1 MQDEKLQEK
10 DMSLNMSVEDL
21 FLKSQET
28 YETAQTRAA
37 EENKGFSKTEFFR
50 MDKLGVY
57 RLRFMPIAPNPDG
70 TTHRSGYE
78 YPIHQM
84 LLEIEKPSA
93 GGKQQYTYVT
103 VPRTTDAGFS
113 IDLIETYRKAAV
125 TQAKENGNER
135 LAEKIGGGS
144 FGGGLKFPYGHA
156 AYVLDLDER
165 TKGLQLLTLSHSQFK
180 DLDERKFKLW
190 QKKRLKNA
198 SYPCPISS
206 IADAYPVEIEKKRN
220 GAKTEYL
227 IGIDNESDTDC
238 LTKEE
243 LTTLMNATR
252 IPEVICRYSRFQFG
266 ATLEFLKQCD
276 AKYGLKVTETQQM
289 KDATEQLRSE
299 LPKEDTSEF
308 SFDKRTK
315 DAKDNVENSV
325 LTVDFLFDRYEEL
338 QEQGLGD
345 KTEEGQ
351 EFRGLIRSFI
361 EQEKLSVRVSRS
373 TTNRDLLDM
382 IEEELQGDSSSRQ
395 ATIPS
400 PVKDEQQE
408 DKQASAETSAEPAST
423 AGRERRRR

>member
-1 MQDEKLQEK
+1 M
-10 DMSLNMSVEDL
+10 
-21 FLKSQET
+21 
-28 YETAQTRAA
+28 A
-37 EENKGFSKTEFFR
+37 
-50 MDKLGVY
+50 
-57 RLRFMPIAPNPDG
+57 
-70 TTHRSGYE
+70 
-78 YPIHQM
+78 
-84 LLEIEKPSA
+84 
-93 GGKQQYTYVT
+93 
-103 VPRTTDAGFS
+103 
-113 IDLIETYRKAAV
+113 
-125 TQAKENGNER
+125 QAKENGDEK

-156 AYVLDLDER
+156 AYILDLDER
-165 TKGLQLLTLSHSQFK
+165 AKGLQLLTLSHSQFK

-190 QKKRLKNA
+190 QKKRMKNP

-299 LPKEDTSEF
+299 LPKDDTSEF

-315 DAKDNVENSV
+315 DAKDNAENSV
-325 LTVDFLFDRYEEL
+325 LTVDFLFDRHEEL

-400 PVKDEQQE
+400 TVKDEQQE
-408 DKQASAETSAEPAST
+408 DKQASAETSAEPASI